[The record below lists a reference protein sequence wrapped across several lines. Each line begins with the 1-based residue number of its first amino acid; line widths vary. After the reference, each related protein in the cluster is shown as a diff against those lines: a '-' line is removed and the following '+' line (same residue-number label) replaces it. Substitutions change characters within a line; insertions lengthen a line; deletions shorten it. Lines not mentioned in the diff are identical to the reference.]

1 MIYHDSY
8 LLRRLTEKYRE
19 ACKDLQ
25 IVFIDLE
32 KSYDKVPREVMWW
45 VLEMKE
51 VPLKYI
57 ELIKDI
63 YDGSITSVR
72 TSGGITSEFPI
83 TIDLHQESAL
93 SLHIFALVMNEITKS
108 IQVEVP
114 RFMLFT
120 NDIVLVDET
129 RSEVNAN

>member
-1 MIYHDSY
+1 MIYHDNY

-19 ACKDLQ
+19 ACKDLH

-83 TIDLHQESAL
+83 TIDLHQELAL

>member
-8 LLRRLTEKYRE
+8 LLRHLTEKYRE
-19 ACKDLQ
+19 SCKDLH

>member
-8 LLRRLTEKYRE
+8 LLRHLTEKYRE
-19 ACKDLQ
+19 ACKDLH

>member
-19 ACKDLQ
+19 ACKDLH

-51 VPLKYI
+51 VPLKYV

-63 YDGSITSVR
+63 YDGVVISVR
-72 TSGGITSEFPI
+72 TSRRITSEFPI
-83 TIDLHQESAL
+83 TINLH
-93 SLHIFALVMNEITKS
+93 
-108 IQVEVP
+108 
-114 RFMLFT
+114 
-120 NDIVLVDET
+120 
-129 RSEVNAN
+129 

>member
-1 MIYHDSY
+1 MGFGDERS
-8 LLRRLTEKYRE
+8 
-19 ACKDLQ
+19 
-25 IVFIDLE
+25 
-32 KSYDKVPREVMWW
+32 SS
-45 VLEMKE
+45 
-51 VPLKYI
+51 KYI

-83 TIDLHQESAL
+83 TIDLHQELAL
-93 SLHIFALVMNEITKS
+93 SLHIFALVMNEITRS

-120 NDIVLVDET
+120 NDIVLADET

>member
-1 MIYHDSY
+1 MI
-8 LLRRLTEKYRE
+8 
-19 ACKDLQ
+19 
-25 IVFIDLE
+25 
-32 KSYDKVPREVMWW
+32 KVPREVMWW